1 MSALSR
7 PSRLHA
13 AQGELGAICIM
24 LPARFFSFA
33 VCYKTIYSALQN
45 IDCFFEVR
53 YASLE
58 LFPLHSE
65 LHVKKT
71 RFDILIF

>member
-1 MSALSR
+1 MSTLTR

-13 AQGELGAICIM
+13 AQGGLGTIM
-24 LPARFFSFA
+24 LPARFLPFA
-33 VCYKTIYSALQN
+33 VCYKAIYSALQN

-71 RFDILIF
+71 RFDISIF